1 MLCCAVS
8 GLWYILL
15 MTVGVCLVLTLQY
28 NIRKDPSKMAQVRRL
43 SGIGGSFVRQTFRRL
58 SSAGHGPGHAQP
70 EGVDGGGGTA
80 VQPFNLPLDKLQD
93 HQQGQQV
100 KGSMNGAAGS
110 PRGAQHVTPR
120 TAAHEADTQKI
131 EPFFSPRVLATAYQN
146 GGAAKASQN
155 GGGGG
160 PGSTAGGGQISGGG
174 GGINGGGHGSGPV
187 GLSGAGGSLG
197 SKLSAAGSNGNAG
210 STAGGLS
217 GSWQKLLSGAEG
229 SSSSGSAGR
238 LGPQQQ
244 GPRGPSALQVFL
256 GTDTVDR

>member
-15 MTVGVCLVLTLQY
+15 MTVGVCLVFTLQY

-43 SGIGGSFVRQTFRRL
+43 SGIGGSFARQTFRRL
-58 SSAGHGPGHAQP
+58 SSAGHGPGHTQP

-80 VQPFNLPLDKLQD
+80 VQPFNLAPDKLQD

-110 PRGAQHVTPR
+110 PRGAQHGTPR

-131 EPFFSPRVLATAYQN
+131 EPFFSPRVLAA
-146 GGAAKASQN
+146 ASQN
-155 GGGGG
+155 GGGG

-174 GGINGGGHGSGPV
+174 GINGGGHGSGPG